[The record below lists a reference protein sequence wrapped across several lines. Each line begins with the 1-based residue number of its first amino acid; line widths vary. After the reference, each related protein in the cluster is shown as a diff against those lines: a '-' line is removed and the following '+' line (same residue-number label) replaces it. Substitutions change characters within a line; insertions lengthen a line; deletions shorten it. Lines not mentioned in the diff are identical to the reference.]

1 MTRSG
6 LPSARFVLWL
16 TGALLLTVLLRAPWL
31 GTPLGNDEGGLAF
44 IAGAGRGGGPFMYG
58 DYFIDRPPLLLAV
71 FRLAAETSGT
81 ATVRTIG
88 VLAALAGVTIT
99 ALLARAIAGARAAR
113 FAGVLAAILMS
124 SVALGSVFTPA
135 ELLAVLPSTLSVLLV
150 WRGTRDAAGRPGL
163 LFAAGFLAISALLV
177 KQSFGDALL
186 AGVACLTATCLWHG
200 SPRREVGLAA
210 GAYAGGIV
218 AAIVGVEAWEYV
230 AAVPDGSMSYALLGF
245 RLDGLG
251 ALAGSG
257 AGLPGRFA
265 QRLLVPLICSG
276 FAVVLIWSVAGL
288 RSARADRVL
297 IATLGA
303 WGVGGSL
310 GVLGG
315 GSYWAHYLIQLIP
328 FVAVTASIALAGAS
342 ARRARATVAVLG
354 ACAVGGLV
362 IGPLATTDEK
372 SSAAAIGQALAASA
386 RAGDTAHV
394 LYSQA
399 DVLYYS
405 GLADPFPYQWS
416 LMMRAVP
423 DARTE
428 LRALLSSPGRP
439 TWIVE
444 WERPAAYGL
453 DRSGAT
459 ARLLDRHYRHISNA
473 CGVRVLIEKDTAR
486 AFHAPSPQA
495 CGQGTLLARGGAQ
508 PPPGAARSD
517 ALAVRSATP

>member
-1 MTRSG
+1 MMRQG
-6 LPSARFVLWL
+6 LLSRRLLVWL
-16 TGALLLTVLLRAPWL
+16 AGALLLTVLLRAPWL
-31 GTPLGNDEGGLAF
+31 GTPLGNDEGGLAY
-44 IAGAGRGGGPFMYG
+44 IAGAGQGGGPFLYG
-58 DYFIDRPPLLLAV
+58 AYFIDRPPLLLAV
-71 FRLAAETSGT
+71 FRLAAETGGT

-99 ALLARAIAGARAAR
+99 MLLARAIAGERAAR
-113 FAGVLAAILMS
+113 FAAVLTAILMS

-150 WRGTRDAAGRPGL
+150 WRGTREGAARPGL
-163 LFAAGFLAISALLV
+163 LFAAGFLAICALLV

-186 AGVACLTATCLWHG
+186 AGAACLSATCLWRD
-200 SPRREVGLAA
+200 SPHREVVLAA
-210 GAYAGGIV
+210 AAYAGGIV
-218 AAIVGVEAWEYV
+218 AAIAGVEAWESV
-230 AAVPDGSMSYALLGF
+230 AAVPDGSAAYALLGF

-257 AGLPGRFA
+257 GGLPGRFA
-265 QRLLVPLICSG
+265 KRLLVPLICSG

-303 WGVGGSL
+303 WGVGGGL

-342 ARRARATVAVLG
+342 ARRVRVTVAVLA

-372 SSAAAIGQALAASA
+372 SSAAAIGVALGDSA

-399 DVLYYS
+399 DILYYS
-405 GLADPFPYQWS
+405 GLPDPFPYQWS
-416 LMMRAVP
+416 LMLRAVP

-444 WERPAAYGL
+444 WERPAAYDF
-453 DRSGAT
+453 DRGGQT

-473 CGVRVLIEKDTAR
+473 CGVRVLVKRETAR
-486 AFHAPSPQA
+486 VFHAPSPRA
-495 CGQGTLLARGGAQ
+495 CGRGTLLARDDAQ
-508 PPPGAARSD
+508 P
-517 ALAVRSATP
+517 AT

>member
-1 MTRSG
+1 MTRPG

-58 DYFIDRPPLLLAV
+58 EYFIDRPPLLLAV
-71 FRLAAETSGT
+71 FRLAAEMSGT

-99 ALLARAIAGARAAR
+99 ALLARAIAGETAAR
-113 FAGVLAAILMS
+113 LAGVLAAILMS

-135 ELLAVLPSTLSVLLV
+135 ELLAVLPSALSVLLV

-186 AGVACLTATCLWHG
+186 AGVACLTATCLWRG
-200 SPRREVGLAA
+200 SPRRAVGLAA

-251 ALAGSG
+251 VLAGSG

-354 ACAVGGLV
+354 TCAVGGLV

-372 SSAAAIGQALAASA
+372 SSAAAIGQALAGSA

-459 ARLLDRHYRHISNA
+459 GRLLDRHYRHISNA